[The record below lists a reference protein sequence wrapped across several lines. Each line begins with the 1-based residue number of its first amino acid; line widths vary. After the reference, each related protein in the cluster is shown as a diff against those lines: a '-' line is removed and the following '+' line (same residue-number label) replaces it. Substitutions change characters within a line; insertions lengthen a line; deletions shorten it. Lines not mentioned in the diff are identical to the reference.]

1 MNKTIKELINNKQ
14 NNYIIKLLKIASDK
28 IILPLRGNLKKDQI
42 NTKSR
47 IDDFV
52 TQADKMVE
60 EFLSFELKKVLS
72 DSVVIGEEE
81 CSENPNLLKSLS
93 KECLIWTCD
102 PIDGTYNYIN
112 MSPNF
117 CTMVA
122 LCFKENPI
130 ACWLYFPTSGVAIIS
145 SISNGLYI
153 IKDENIMEI
162 KKKYS
167 NFSHVNITGSINLD
181 SFFHNLYIK
190 PFLSNFKHA
199 SAVRCAGFEAIAL
212 SCGITNFIFHK
223 KLTPWDHSPLC
234 VLAKSTKNIVG
245 LTPNCDEFKINSKG
259 KLLVADS
266 KKNWDYLLN
275 QLK

>member
-1 MNKTIKELINNKQ
+1 MNKAIKELINNKQ

-42 NTKSR
+42 NTKNR

-60 EFLSFELKKVLS
+60 EYLSFELKKVLS

-122 LCFKENPI
+122 LCFKEKPI
-130 ACWLYFPTSGVAIIS
+130 DKSQFSKNDVNNNL
-145 SISNGLYI
+145 
-153 IKDENIMEI
+153 
-162 KKKYS
+162 KYC
-167 NFSHVNITGSINLD
+167 H
-181 SFFHNLYIK
+181 
-190 PFLSNFKHA
+190 
-199 SAVRCAGFEAIAL
+199 
-212 SCGITNFIFHK
+212 SCGKETE
-223 KLTPWDHSPLC
+223 TTVAEPLC
-234 VLAKSTKNIVG
+234 KN
-245 LTPNCDEFKINSKG
+245 CK
-259 KLLVADS
+259 
-266 KKNWDYLLN
+266 
-275 QLK
+275 